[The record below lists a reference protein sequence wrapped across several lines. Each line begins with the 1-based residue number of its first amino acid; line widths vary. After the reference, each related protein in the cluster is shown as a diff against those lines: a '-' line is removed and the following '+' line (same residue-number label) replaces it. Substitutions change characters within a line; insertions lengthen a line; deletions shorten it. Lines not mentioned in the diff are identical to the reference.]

1 MLANFSRK
9 SDKYGNV
16 HFISLVGTILS
27 RLAYCNDNMFLKRY
41 MAIFGPVIPS
51 KFLQEM
57 DSVSSNNLEKLLDD
71 EDDYKLSTDT
81 SVPSTSFQNKKYI
94 DWIKLNIPQQ
104 VNIINGEI
112 KGTLPV
118 TQSSDSSSVKYISI
132 GWSNYGEVYVVAD
145 KNMPNTIF
153 IIFRGT
159 YSAKTAALY
168 LKLISIVPLTT
179 CKDSNGNPETFLY
192 GIFKPTTELMHTI
205 LEATRYLAVNH
216 LNATEPNSVKVFT
229 TGHSLGGAMSTIF
242 SYLWMEIKK
251 TSPYNKQ
258 PYTVLSDNI
267 ICISIGSPRCMGKSV
282 AQKFCKFV
290 EDKKILY
297 LRVTTRGDPVPALPK
312 TGYEHA
318 CSSNEAMRAVV
329 SEDCNSELKMRG
341 TVSVDYQGDIDCQN
355 YKTRTYIPNM
365 LSHTIYLDILFL
377 SAVDIVNFLQ
387 GIGSA
392 KEVSRNNGSTVCRV
406 IMSGSQEPEYKVA
419 FFDVDKARQ
428 NQTPSDSDF
437 QEETT
442 LNQQGGL
449 LLLPQTRFSSA
460 LSSASSALSSAS
472 SALSSA
478 SSAVSNSAKNLSTFG
493 GKVKE
498 DVRMTKNA
506 FDNLVGQM
514 KALTGDLC
522 PMEWKPYGLINPFT
536 NELAPDLSCPSSPVP
551 TSTQPLTQPSPQA
564 AGRRKSKKMKKT
576 KKMRKT
582 YKSKKQKRQTKR
594 RNKKNRK

>member
-9 SDKYGNV
+9 ADKYGNV

-27 RLAYCNDNMFLKRY
+27 RLAYCNDNMFLERY

-57 DSVSSNNLEKLLDD
+57 DSVSSNNLEDLLDD
-71 EDDYKLSTDT
+71 ETDYKLSTDP

-94 DWIKLNIPQQ
+94 DWLKLNIPQQ

-132 GWSNYGEVYVVAD
+132 GWSNYGEVYVLAD
-145 KNMPNTIF
+145 KTMPKTIF

-159 YSAKTAALY
+159 YSAKTAGLY
-168 LKLISIVPLTT
+168 LKPTSIVPLTT

-192 GIFKPTTELMHTI
+192 GIFKATTELIHTI
-205 LEATRYLAVNH
+205 LEATRFLAINH
-216 LNATEPNSVKVFT
+216 LGATEPNSVKVFT

-242 SYLWMEIKK
+242 SYLWMGIKK
-251 TSPYNKQ
+251 TSPYNTE
-258 PYTVLSDNI
+258 PYTVLSDKI

-290 EDKKILY
+290 EEKKILY
-297 LRVTTRGDPVPALPK
+297 LRVTTRGDPVPALPPK
-312 TGYEHA
+312 TGFEHA

-341 TVSVDYQGDIDCQN
+341 TVSVDYEGDIDCQN

-377 SAVDIVNFLQ
+377 SAVDIGNFVK

-428 NQTPSDSDF
+428 NQTPSASDLE
-437 QEETT
+437 EETT
-442 LNQQGGL
+442 LNQQGGGL
-449 LLLPQTRFSSA
+449 LLLPPSRVSST
-460 LSSASSALSSAS
+460 LSSNIFYAFYS
-472 SALSSA
+472 
-478 SSAVSNSAKNLSTFG
+478 VNL
-493 GKVKE
+493 
-498 DVRMTKNA
+498 
-506 FDNLVGQM
+506 
-514 KALTGDLC
+514 
-522 PMEWKPYGLINPFT
+522 I
-536 NELAPDLSCPSSPVP
+536 
-551 TSTQPLTQPSPQA
+551 
-564 AGRRKSKKMKKT
+564 
-576 KKMRKT
+576 
-582 YKSKKQKRQTKR
+582 
-594 RNKKNRK
+594 

>member
-1 MLANFSRK
+1 MSRTIANFSRK
-9 SDKYGNV
+9 ADKYGNV

-27 RLAYCNDNMFLKRY
+27 RLAYCNDNMFLKHY
-41 MAIFGPVIPS
+41 TAIFGPVIPS

-57 DSVSSNNLEKLLDD
+57 DSVSSNNLEGLLDD
-71 EDDYKLSTDT
+71 QTDYKLSTDLD
-81 SVPSTSFQNKKYI
+81 VPSTSFQNKKYI
-94 DWIKLNIPQQ
+94 DWINVNIPQQ
-104 VNIINGEI
+104 INIINGEI
-112 KGTLPV
+112 SGPLPV

-159 YSAKTAALY
+159 YSAKTTALY
-168 LKLISIVPLTT
+168 LKLTSIVPLTT

-192 GIFKPTTELMHTI
+192 GIFKPTTELIHTI

-229 TGHSLGGAMSTIF
+229 TGHSLGGAMSTNF
-242 SYLWMEIKK
+242 SYLWMGIKK
-251 TSPYNKQ
+251 TSPYNAS

-267 ICISIGSPRCMGKSV
+267 ICISIGAPRCMGKSV
-282 AQKFCKFV
+282 AQKFCNFV
-290 EDKKILY
+290 KDKKILY
-297 LRVTTRGDPVPALPK
+297 LRVTTRGDPVPALPPK
-312 TGYEHA
+312 TGYEHP
-318 CSSNEAMRAVV
+318 CSSNEAMREVV

-341 TVSVDYQGDIDCQN
+341 TVSVDYKGDIDCQN

-377 SAVDIVNFLQ
+377 SAVDIVNFLK

-406 IMSGSQEPEYKVA
+406 IMSDSQGPEYKVA
-419 FFDVDKARQ
+419 FFDVNKSREVPNNTDLKEESQ
-428 NQTPSDSDF
+428 N
-437 QEETT
+437 
-442 LNQQGGL
+442 GG
-449 LLLPQTRFSSA
+449 F
-460 LSSASSALSSAS
+460 LSSFVANA
-472 SALSSA
+472 
-478 SSAVSNSAKNLSTFG
+478 AKKATPTFG
-493 GKVKE
+493 GKVAE
-498 DVRMTKNA
+498 DVRMTKTS

-522 PMEWKPYGLINPFT
+522 PMEWTPYGLINPFT
-536 NELAPDLSCPSSPVP
+536 NELAPDLSCPSSPVQ
-551 TSTQPLTQPSPQA
+551 TSTQPLAQPLTQSLTQPSLQG
-564 AGRRKSKKMKKT
+564 AGRRKT
-576 KKMRKT
+576 KKIRKNH
-582 YKSKKQKRQTKR
+582 KSKKQKRQTKG